1 MSDQPST
8 RKLEPIDSTLYAQ
21 YQTCDRW
28 AVIVGISRYKHSQLN
43 LKYADRDAEAL
54 YNVLVTPSGGGFKQE
69 HICKLTNEDATTG
82 NITRA
87 LRSFLKKP
95 AREDLVLIYF
105 ACHGAPDFDRPGN
118 VYLLGYDTAPDDIA
132 GTALPM
138 REIDSSLKENL
149 HAEKVIVLVDACH
162 STAIGG
168 GIGRRSAIADSTLLK
183 RYLLEISRAKGGL
196 ALLASAEANEV
207 SFEDFKWGGGH
218 GVFTH
223 YLLEG
228 MRGAADIDANGII
241 TIGEL
246 FEYVRDNVK
255 RATDYKQHPFIGSNA
270 FDRNLPIAL
279 VVQKLQTAQSLTSI
293 SEQGEILENVRIQA
307 PQRSRLH
314 ELFSIETHTF
324 KFKTIS
330 VNEFGQPVEQRHQT
344 GEFWVEDLGN
354 GITLEMVFIPEG
366 TGSIP
371 LS

>member
-168 GIGRRSAIADSTLLK
+168 
-183 RYLLEISRAKGGL
+183 
-196 ALLASAEANEV
+196 ASVGEV
-207 SFEDFKWGGGH
+207 
-218 GVFTH
+218 
-223 YLLEG
+223 
-228 MRGAADIDANGII
+228 
-241 TIGEL
+241 
-246 FEYVRDNVK
+246 
-255 RATDYKQHPFIGSNA
+255 PC
-270 FDRNLPIAL
+270 
-279 VVQKLQTAQSLTSI
+279 
-293 SEQGEILENVRIQA
+293 
-307 PQRSRLH
+307 
-314 ELFSIETHTF
+314 
-324 KFKTIS
+324 
-330 VNEFGQPVEQRHQT
+330 
-344 GEFWVEDLGN
+344 
-354 GITLEMVFIPEG
+354 
-366 TGSIP
+366 
-371 LS
+371 